1 MQELEVLL
9 QGLARKQCQRLHLAR
24 VKASG
29 FYGIVHPQPPSS
41 SQANDIARDARL
53 RSQILE
59 DSIEIAVQPLFS
71 CLFLATTFAKSAHVE
86 RQRVDSSRRQFPG
99 YLIPRLTIPVALVE
113 QQHTGAGLGR
123 GKIARLQ
130 DGAIGGLQ
138 VNHTC
143 SWAPRGQLRRR
154 RARGG
159 CVLCAPH

>member
-29 FYGIVHPQPPSS
+29 FYGIVPPQPPSS

-86 RQRVDSSRRQFPG
+86 RQRVDSSCRQFPG

-113 QQHTGAGLGR
+113 QQHTGAGPGR

-138 VNHTC
+138 VNPTG
-143 SWAPRGQLRRR
+143 RGAR
-154 RARGG
+154 RARWRGG
-159 CVLCAPH
+159 GGRGG